1 MKIDY
6 TFGIKLYFIYYTALV
21 LSGVLVTVT
30 VISGGVII
38 LLITVIC
45 ILWRRL
51 KVNNSKTELHAQGR
65 YISVCQ

>member
-6 TFGIKLYFIYYTALV
+6 TVGIELYFIYYTALV

-38 LLITVIC
+38 VLITVIC

-51 KVNNSKTELHAQGR
+51 KVNNSKTKLHAQR
-65 YISVCQ
+65 RSISISQ